1 MTENSYAIRG
11 LHYEIER
18 PRHSLSFS
26 YEFENDKRTGTS
38 READN
43 TTQEYKEILDIE
55 TGGWL
60 VYPRLLTFSL
70 RISPEW
76 EQTREHNDNELFD
89 KTRTFL
95 LGYDTNITLLPYKPY
110 TITLF
115 ANRLSSTVS
124 TTFAARSKI
133 ESDTYGAGLNLKY
146 DVLPTQI
153 NYQRQESTQ
162 TGFFTSDSES
172 DKLKLV
178 MNYDRHLGES
188 QLTSEYSEESTFYT
202 GTAITTKNQN
212 VKIRNKY
219 DFSKKVFLS
228 SNYAYNESRNPSSV
242 TRRYNVKESLD
253 WTHREDLRTRYSFR
267 YDDISFG
274 TARLESAELGFNL
287 TTLLLK
293 DLTTS
298 FSASGSSSRSSGLRE
313 RIYGT
318 GLSLNYKKGIPWGT
332 FNIATSHGYS
342 INDRQV
348 DSKFEQ
354 VVDEPVTLTTGTVT
368 RLKNKDADSNSI
380 VVTDLT
386 GTVVYIKDVHYRVR
400 EVNAFVE
407 ISRIPVVVHPIPAIP
422 DGDTVLIDYIFQI
435 NATFDFSSFN
445 QSYQADLFLWSAW
458 RVYYG
463 FKRSTQRILSGTATE
478 EPSDDTVHT
487 AGTDYT
493 WKWSKTEAIYEN
505 MQTSDFP
512 SERFRINETIS
523 LSPSETTFFAISGG
537 YGVTKFKDTGETN
550 RFYDINSSLGWLPTR
565 RLSLSVEGFHNER
578 TGEIVKT
585 TDTGFS
591 SLFQYVLGIW
601 RVSTEYR
608 FENSKD
614 LITNE
619 EIKNNLIQFQ
629 LQRSMF

>member
-1 MTENSYAIRG
+1 MPDNSYAIRAMY
-11 LHYEIER
+11 YEIER

-43 TTQEYKEILDIE
+43 TTEEYTETLDIE

-60 VYPRLLTFSL
+60 VYPRLLAFNL
-70 RISPEW
+70 RFSPEW

-110 TITLF
+110 TLTLF
-115 ANRLSSTVS
+115 ANRLRSTVS

-146 DVLPTQI
+146 SVLPTQI

-162 TGFFTSDSES
+162 TGFFTSDTES
-172 DKLKLV
+172 DKIKLV
-178 MNYDRHLGES
+178 MNYDRLLGDS
-188 QLTSEYSEESTFYT
+188 QLTAEHSEQSTSFT
-202 GTAITTKNQN
+202 GTTNTTKSQN
-212 VKIRNKY
+212 VKFRNRY
-219 DFSKKVFLS
+219 DFNKKVILS
-228 SNYAYNESRNPSSV
+228 SRYAYNESQSSSSA

-253 WTHREDLRTRYSFR
+253 WTHTENLRTRYSFR
-267 YDDISFG
+267 YDDINFG

-293 DLTTS
+293 DLSTS
-298 FSASGSSSRSSGLRE
+298 FSASGSSSRSSGLKE

-318 GLSLNYKKGIPWGT
+318 GLSLNYNKGIPRGT
-332 FNIATSHGYS
+332 FNISTSHSYR
-342 INDRQV
+342 INDREA

-354 VVDEPVTLTTGTVT
+354 VVEEPVTLSTGTVT
-368 RLKNKDADSNSI
+368 RLKNKDVDINSI
-380 VVTDLT
+380 VVTDST

-400 EVNAFVE
+400 DVNAFVE
-407 ISRIPVVVHPIPAIP
+407 ISRIPVVIHPIPAIP
-422 DGDTVLIDYIFQI
+422 DGDTVLVDYIFQI

-445 QSYQADLFLWSAW
+445 QSYQADLFMWSAW

-487 AGTDYT
+487 AGTEYT
-493 WKWSKTEAIYEN
+493 WKWSKTEAVYEN
-505 MQTSDFP
+505 MKTSDFP

-523 LSPSETTFFAISGG
+523 LRPSETIFFVVTGG
-537 YGVTKFKDTGETN
+537 YTVTKFKDTGETN
-550 RFYDINSSLGWLPTR
+550 KFYDVNSSFGWLPTR
-565 RLSLSVEGFHNER
+565 RTSFSVEGFYKER
-578 TGEIVKT
+578 SGEIVNT

-591 SLFQYVLGIW
+591 SLFKYVFSIW
-601 RVSTEYR
+601 QASVEYR

-614 LITNE
+614 LITSE
-619 EIKNNLIQFQ
+619 EIKNNLIQFKI
-629 LQRSMF
+629 QRSMF